1 MTSNAM
7 PLDANNHQT
16 AGVAI
21 GASLLARHNQNAQKM
36 VRAMPMSMPMS
47 AKPGAC
53 FMSPAPSYRSVDTQN
68 TQIVASRQVPH
79 GFASPIALPFAS
91 PSNQSQVSQLST
103 ASKKVRVLSSAAR
116 RANPALVCESDYLR
130 ALLGGPP
137 DITKRFHLGGSGER
151 IAWKRVVRALALL
164 TGHSFRNVA
173 STRSRWNR
181 IEEKTIADGEA
192 TRLVG
197 HILHYFDNPR
207 NHALNTPNTPITPI
221 TPITPY
227 STKTHAAALDE
238 DLDDDSDDDFAD
250 TLKEST
256 TAPSSSFSAPK
267 EALFA
272 SNVEPI
278 PIDAVSASVMVQN
291 GTLVQGYA
299 HPIGVVT
306 APPLSPQVPTFVPP
320 TDSPTDSPTNSPT
333 NSIIAPEA
341 ANDIEKPAE
350 ASQDKLPKQKRPR
363 DDKAQ
368 APKSYKKRPKM
379 PKKAEDP
386 AVFDWNRPECGLG
399 LIGCPVTN
407 RRCDYCGEDV
417 NSTERSYHKRC
428 KEDFCVY

>member
-1 MTSNAM
+1 MRMTSNAM

-36 VRAMPMSMPMS
+36 VRAMPMSMSMS
-47 AKPGAC
+47 MPAKPGAC
-53 FMSPAPSYRSVDTQN
+53 FMSPAHSYRSVDTQLVN
-68 TQIVASRQVPH
+68 LRQVTH
-79 GFASPIALPFAS
+79 GFASPIAFPFAS
-91 PSNQSQVSQLST
+91 PSNQSQISQVSQVST

-151 IAWKRVVRALALL
+151 IAWKKVVRALTLL
-164 TGHSFRNVA
+164 RGPSSRNVA
-173 STRSRWNR
+173 STRSRWGR
-181 IEEKTIADGEA
+181 IEEKAIAEDEA
-192 TRLVG
+192 IRLAG
-197 HILHYFDNPR
+197 HILQYFDLPR
-207 NHALNTPNTPITPI
+207 DHQDRDSTTPCDTE
-221 TPITPY
+221 
-227 STKTHAAALDE
+227 THIVDTTTLVADLDE
-238 DLDDDSDDDFAD
+238 DSDDDFAEPF
-250 TLKEST
+250 KEST
-256 TAPSSSFSAPK
+256 TGPATSFPTRKAV
-267 EALFA
+267 LFT
-272 SNVEPI
+272 SNAEPI
-278 PIDAVSASVMVQN
+278 PIDAISASKMVQN

-299 HPIGVVT
+299 HPIGVARAT
-306 APPLSPQVPTFVPP
+306 PLSTQFTAFVPP
-320 TDSPTDSPTNSPT
+320 IIQSTNSPT
-333 NSIIAPEA
+333 NSTITPEA
-341 ANDIEKPAE
+341 E
-350 ASQDKLPKQKRPR
+350 AFQDKLPKQKRPR
-363 DDKAQ
+363 DNKAQ

-379 PKKAEDP
+379 PKQAEDP

>member
-1 MTSNAM
+1 MTSNTM

-36 VRAMPMSMPMS
+36 VRAMPMPV
-47 AKPGAC
+47 KPGAC
-53 FMSPAPSYRSVDTQN
+53 FMSPAHSYRSVNTQN

-79 GFASPIALPFAS
+79 GFASPIAFPFAS

-164 TGHSFRNVA
+164 TGHSSRNVA
-173 STRSRWNR
+173 STRSRWGR

-197 HILHYFDNPR
+197 HILHYFDMPR
-207 NHALNTPNTPITPI
+207 DHQNRDSTTPTT
-221 TPITPY
+221 
-227 STKTHAAALDE
+227 SCGAETHAVASVAELDE
-238 DLDDDSDDDFAD
+238 DSDDDFAVP
-250 TLKEST
+250 LKEST
-256 TAPSSSFSAPK
+256 TAPTSSSSAPK
-267 EALFA
+267 EVLFA
-272 SNVEPI
+272 SNIEPI
-278 PIDAVSASVMVQN
+278 PIDAVSASLMVQN

-306 APPLSPQVPTFVPP
+306 APPLSTQLPTFVPPTNLP

-333 NSIIAPEA
+333 NSTITAEA
-341 ANDIEKPAE
+341 ANNAEEQPIEP
-350 ASQDKLPKQKRPR
+350 SQDKLPKQKRPR

-379 PKKAEDP
+379 PKQAEHP
-386 AVFDWNRPECGLG
+386 ALFDWNRPECGLG